1 MENSNTKQ
9 LDRQDKCLVEQLNCG
24 WTAHHAGIARD
35 HGVSESIF
43 VTYIWKWIKHNL
55 KSGKNIQDGKAW
67 TYGSR
72 DYLCKS
78 LPGWTEDQVRLVIK
92 KCVQKGLVL
101 IGRFHE
107 NKYDKTNWYTL
118 TDYAL
123 NECQIADQNPAILN
137 FSQQLDLASENET
150 LRKRILELESQI
162 TQEIPSGKI
171 PQWEKQMVSRGCE
184 LIYPDLNEYGNNVQ
198 QYIPDRSGRNPQSLN
213 IYKYN
218 NNNPRKEEYIKKVCL
233 IGNSESNELTSKK
246 QTSFNNINDLEHSHP
261 QIEAIDASTPL
272 KGNGDLSTTCAITY
286 SQSAPIDHML
296 SNSHGCSEEKIK
308 AYAESRRKCG
318 ATLTQGAWDKSVKV
332 CLDMVREKTKLTP
345 DEAMD
350 VLIARGDGNTR
361 FDEIFGF
368 ALLDKKIEK
377 FEEKALKYEV
387 SRGQDEESVLMDLRR
402 MAADHGIPDSF
413 DLDNIL
419 FKLFNH
425 KKNESDLEN
434 EQADTFLEE
443 ISKKQSK
450 AITYHGE
457 EPAYRQAM
465 QAEQAKIHPQP
476 SKPLSSKDLMAN
488 IFQYQHSSEKHQANH
503 QRPVIAPRIDF
514 KDGPPNH
521 TCHGDI
527 DAQNANLKL
536 SWLSRLGIASGSA
549 GM

>member
-1 MENSNTKQ
+1 MQNINTKQ
-9 LDRQDKCLVEQLNCG
+9 LDRQEKYLVEQLNYG
-24 WTAHHAGIARD
+24 WTAHHAGIAQD

-55 KSGKNIQDGKAW
+55 KFGKNIQDGKAW

-123 NECQIADQNPAILN
+123 NECQIADRNPAILN

-162 TQEIPSGKI
+162 TQEMPSGKI
-171 PQWEKQMVSRGCE
+171 PQWEKQRASRGFE

-233 IGNSESNELTSKK
+233 IGNSESNESTSKK

-261 QIEAIDASTPL
+261 QIEAIDTSSPL

-296 SNSHGCSEEKIK
+296 CNSHGCSEQKIK

-332 CLDMVREKTKLTP
+332 CLDMVREKTKLTS
-345 DEAMD
+345 DQAMD
-350 VLIARGDGNTR
+350 VLISRGDGNTR

-368 ALLDKKIEK
+368 AVVPQEKPCEEVLGQRSFTRGSDKIHD
-377 FEEKALKYEV
+377 
-387 SRGQDEESVLMDLRR
+387 GDL
-402 MAADHGIPDSF
+402 
-413 DLDNIL
+413 
-419 FKLFNH
+419 
-425 KKNESDLEN
+425 
-434 EQADTFLEE
+434 
-443 ISKKQSK
+443 
-450 AITYHGE
+450 
-457 EPAYRQAM
+457 PAYRREIQ
-465 QAEQAKIHPQP
+465 EKQAKIHPQP
-476 SKPLSSKDLMAN
+476 SKPLSAQDLMAS
-488 IFQYQHSSEKHQANH
+488 ILQSQHSSEKSPANH
-503 QRPVIAPRIDF
+503 QRPAIAPRFDF
-514 KDGPPNH
+514 KDEPSNH
-521 TCHGDI
+521 TCHDDI

-536 SWLSRLGIASGSA
+536 SWLSRLGIASG
-549 GM
+549 